1 MKVDLRRSF
10 TAVQGDF
17 DFQEGI
23 DRALQPDQR
32 NDVAFRERDG
42 VHAGEREALEES
54 CGVLRSRLNRSDAS
68 PSTTSNRPFT
78 HPASSP
84 GSWGAG
90 AWLARALRF
99 SSVSPTF
106 PARDSEIDR
115 AEGAAPHIHLRAS
128 DRYERPRASDI
139 AKWIVTVSAGRSAG
153 PHATQPCDRFDRRVA
168 SNAASAVQPILVHRR
183 PRASAR

>member
-42 VHAGEREALEES
+42 VHAGEREALEAPAVSSVTAES
-54 CGVLRSRLNRSDAS
+54 IRRLPEHHIEPSVHASRIIAWKLGRRSVAR
-68 PSTTSNRPFT
+68 
-78 HPASSP
+78 
-84 GSWGAG
+84 
-90 AWLARALRF
+90 ARALRF

-106 PARDSEIDR
+106 PARELS
-115 AEGAAPHIHLRAS
+115 L
-128 DRYERPRASDI
+128 
-139 AKWIVTVSAGRSAG
+139 
-153 PHATQPCDRFDRRVA
+153 
-168 SNAASAVQPILVHRR
+168 
-183 PRASAR
+183 